1 MSMLLLNENFSAPN
15 TNINTSNKS
24 LLSYLRNILIYFS
37 LLTLMRCAAIANFI
51 GISFFL
57 DLAVAKIFFEGLIG
71 WLVGAFSSSK
81 INY

>member
-24 LLSYLRNILIYFS
+24 LLSYLILIYFS

-57 DLAVAKIFFEGLIG
+57 DLAVAKIFFGGLIG